1 MGDFMY
7 YFIVNVSS
15 RTGKAKKIWEK
26 VQQELKKREVAYE
39 AYLTEYKGH
48 ATELAKKLTA
58 EAGKRVSLI
67 VVGGDGTANEV
78 LNGICDFNNTEIG
91 LIPTGSGNDLGR
103 GLGLSGALEEQ
114 LDRILVKK
122 QLRQVDLGEVSW
134 DQGAGKRIFAISSG
148 IGLDAQ
154 VCKKALNAR
163 IKKVLNAMH
172 LGSLTYVFLT
182 VETLFTMQTARV
194 EIDYPDGRVTDLH
207 HMICTAVMNLPY
219 EGGGVPMAP
228 DASFT
233 DGKLSIC
240 SISEIPKWR
249 TFFCLPRLVC
259 GKQEGIQGFRM
270 KEEPEFMLRLDKKM
284 IVHADGEDCGMH
296 SELTYRCLSGALHLI
311 G

>member
-1 MGDFMY
+1 MY

-26 VQQELKKREVAYE
+26 VQAELEKREIVYE

-48 ATELAKKLTA
+48 ATELAQKLTA
-58 EAGKRVSLI
+58 GVKKPVSLI

-78 LNGICDFNNTEIG
+78 LNGICDFKNTKVG

-103 GLGLSGALEEQ
+103 GLGLSGTPEEQ
-114 LDRILVKK
+114 LDRILGKREI
-122 QLRQVDLGEVSW
+122 RQVDLGEVSW
-134 DQGAGKRIFAISSG
+134 DQGAEKRIFAISSG

-154 VCKKALNAR
+154 VCKKALTAR
-163 IKKVLNAMH
+163 IKKVLNAIH

-182 VETLFTMQTARV
+182 VETLFTMKTAGA
-194 EIDYPDGRVTDLH
+194 EIDYPDGRVADLNN
-207 HMICTAVMNLPY
+207 MICTAAMNLPY

-249 TFFCLPRLVC
+249 TFFCLPRLVM
-259 GKQEGIQGFRM
+259 GKQEGIKGFRI
-270 KEEPEFMLRLDKKM
+270 KEEPEFTIRLDKKM
-284 IVHADGEDCGMH
+284 IVHADGEYCGKH
-296 SELTYRCLSGALHLI
+296 KELTYRCLRGVLRLI